1 MPSWFS
7 TWSGGVPPA
16 PRTQPRCSARSSN
29 SDQQELEWAEL
40 SICTQERRLV
50 RLITICKG
58 ILSSVLRL
66 KDVSMEILVAAAV
79 FIPFSALVMNAFS
92 GESEDDFDF
101 L

>member
-7 TWSGGVPPA
+7 TWSGRAASSTHPA
-16 PRTQPRCSARSSN
+16 TLLGTVFEP
-29 SDQQELEWAEL
+29 DQQEQEWAEL
-40 SICTQERRLV
+40 SICTQESRMV

-58 ILSSVLRL
+58 ILSNVLKL

>member
-1 MPSWFS
+1 M
-7 TWSGGVPPA
+7 
-16 PRTQPRCSARSSN
+16 
-29 SDQQELEWAEL
+29 
-40 SICTQERRLV
+40 V

-58 ILSSVLRL
+58 ILSSVLKL
-66 KDVSMEILVAAAV
+66 KDVPMEILVAAAV

>member
-1 MPSWFS
+1 M
-7 TWSGGVPPA
+7 PPA

-40 SICTQERRLV
+40 SICTQERRMV

-58 ILSSVLRL
+58 ILSSVLKL